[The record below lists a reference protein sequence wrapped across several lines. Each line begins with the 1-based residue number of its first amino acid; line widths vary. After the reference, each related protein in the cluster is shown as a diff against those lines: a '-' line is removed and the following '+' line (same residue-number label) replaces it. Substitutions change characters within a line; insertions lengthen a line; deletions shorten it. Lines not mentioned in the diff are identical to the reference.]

1 MDVRLR
7 RAIATDAADFADLV
21 LMSASELFPTIYGDG
36 AKAVMK
42 RLFCQRR
49 NLFSFEHTYFAE
61 LGASKAGMLLGYDW
75 NVKKSE
81 SWRTG
86 LLLLKQMK
94 SDFLRKLP
102 TMIKLENL
110 IEMVNER
117 EFYISNVAIC
127 PEFRTRG
134 IGTKLILDVEKGAKE
149 EGARKVA
156 LDVEVGN
163 VGAIK
168 LYGRLGYS
176 ITGEC
181 LVRLGGRFFHFYR
194 MCKEL

>member
-7 RAIATDAADFADLV
+7 RAIETDAADFAALV
-21 LMSASELFPTIYGDG
+21 LMAASELFPNIYGDD
-36 AKAVMK
+36 AKIVMQ

-61 LGASKAGMLLGYDW
+61 VGTFKAGMLLGYDW
-75 NVKKSE
+75 KAKRRE

-86 LLLLKQMK
+86 LLLLKHMK
-94 SDFLRKLP
+94 SDFLLRLP
-102 TMIKLENL
+102 TMIRLEGL
-110 IEMVNER
+110 IGVVNDR
-117 EFYISNVAIC
+117 EFYVSNLAIC
-127 PEFRTRG
+127 PEFRAQG
-134 IGTKLILDVEKGAKE
+134 IGTKLILAVENGAKG
-149 EGARKVA
+149 EGARKAA

-163 VGAIK
+163 DGAIK
-168 LYGRLGYS
+168 LYRKLGYS

-181 LVRLGGRFFHFYR
+181 LVRLRGTLFHFYR

>member
-1 MDVRLR
+1 
-7 RAIATDAADFADLV
+7 
-21 LMSASELFPTIYGDG
+21 
-36 AKAVMK
+36 
-42 RLFCQRR
+42 
-49 NLFSFEHTYFAE
+49 
-61 LGASKAGMLLGYDW
+61 
-75 NVKKSE
+75 
-81 SWRTG
+81 
-86 LLLLKQMK
+86 
-94 SDFLRKLP
+94 
-102 TMIKLENL
+102 
-110 IEMVNER
+110 
-117 EFYISNVAIC
+117 SNVAIC
-127 PEFRTRG
+127 PEFRAQG